1 MNSTGCRPLTNNE
14 WQQVLA
20 GLTGRHC
27 IRDAALIV
35 LGTKSGFRIAE
46 LLSLRVR
53 DVVKDGEIRESV
65 TVHAQQMKGHA
76 KARTVPLNPKAADA
90 LRQWLVFS
98 GMFDLQHLDCAL
110 FPRQGHAVSM
120 TTRRAYGIIISA
132 VSAVGISTDRVGTH
146 SLRKTFAT
154 SCWQHPAVNGDTVKM
169 AKLLGHKNFNNTLK
183 YIEFLDGSLETT
195 IQEI

>member
-1 MNSTGCRPLTNNE
+1 MNSTGCRPLTPNE
-14 WQQVLA
+14 WQQVLN
-20 GLTGRHC
+20 GLTGRHS
-27 IRDAALIV
+27 IRDTALIV

-53 DVVKDGEIRESV
+53 DVVMDGEIRKSV
-65 TVHAQQMKGHA
+65 TVHAAQMKGHA
-76 KARTVPLNPKAADA
+76 EARTVPMNPTAAEA
-90 LRQWLVFS
+90 LWQWLVFS
-98 GMFDLQHLDCAL
+98 GMLDPQHMDSAL
-110 FPRQGHAVSM
+110 FPRQGHTASM

-132 VSAVGISTDRVGTH
+132 VSAVGLSTDRVGTQ

-169 AKLLGHKNFNNTLK
+169 AKLLGHKNFSNTLK
-183 YIEFLDGSLETT
+183 YIEFLDGSLEKT